1 MVITLIDVL
10 IKYQVIDLNK
20 LLLKIYPKLGLLPQE
35 GVMLLHFLS
44 FYQQNQQKSFKISL
58 LALKNKTGLSEAEIK
73 KLITELEKKE
83 FIDVTL
89 NAAPSGKREEYYDV
103 SRTITKIDQF
113 LLKEKRAIVEKQTSQ
128 SLEEVVVFFQNELQR
143 ELTPVE
149 LSLLNQN
156 KYAFGKEDYETAIKG
171 LPKNEKISIKNCI
184 DFLETKKIMSQEVDE
199 KDVQSIKD
207 FLSKLS
213 K

>member
-1 MVITLIDVL
+1 VVITLIDVL
-10 IKYQVIDLNK
+10 IKYQAIDINK

-58 LALKNKTGLSEAEIK
+58 LALKNKTGLSESEIK

-89 NAAPSGKREEYYDV
+89 NVGSSGRKEEYYDV
-103 SRTITKIDQF
+103 SRTISKIDDF
-113 LLKEKRAIVEKQTSQ
+113 LLKEKRALIDKQTSQ
-128 SLEEVVVFFQNELQR
+128 ALEEVINLFQKELQR

-149 LSLLNQN
+149 LSILDNN
-156 KYAFGKEDYETAIKG
+156 KYNFGKEDYEQAIINVA
-171 LPKNEKISIKNCI
+171 KNEKISIKNCI
-184 DFLETKKIMSQEVDE
+184 DYLETKKIMDQEVDA

-207 FLSKLS
+207 FLSKLN